1 MKTHKLLILSALSL
15 LSAQIILAQTHRS
28 TFRTNDATIEL
39 EEEANTSVV
48 YLFSDFMPAVIYYP
62 GEYAQMNI
70 NYRLLM
76 DEIIALDERGET
88 KALTTREKFDSIV
101 VNNDMRLVFH
111 NRFGYLEK
119 PPARNKR
126 FFIKHQSTY
135 TMNEIVPGAY
145 GQASPTS
152 SAQSVNVLAGR
163 ENFSVASRGERLR
176 LENTT
181 GNEVQVNIV
190 ARPTLGLIIN
200 NDFNIINSRR
210 DLNRLFPDH
219 RSEIRSFLR
228 SERISFDER
237 LDLLK
242 LVEFLDGL

>member
-1 MKTHKLLILSALSL
+1 MKKNKFLITTVLLLMSV
-15 LSAQIILAQTHRS
+15 QIISAQTHRS
-28 TFRTNDATIEL
+28 TFRTNDASIEL
-39 EEEANTSVV
+39 ELEASPRVI
-48 YLFSDFMPAVIYYP
+48 YLFPEFMPAVIYYP
-62 GEYAQMNI
+62 EQYAEMNI

-88 KALTTREKFDSIV
+88 KALATREKFDSIII
-101 VNNDMRLVFH
+101 NNDMRLVFH
-111 NRFGYLEK
+111 HRFGYLEK
-119 PPARNKR
+119 PPAQNKR

-152 SAQSVNVLAGR
+152 SAQSVNILAGR
-163 ENFSVASRGERLR
+163 ENFSVGSRGERLR

-200 NDFNIINSRR
+200 NEFNIINSRR